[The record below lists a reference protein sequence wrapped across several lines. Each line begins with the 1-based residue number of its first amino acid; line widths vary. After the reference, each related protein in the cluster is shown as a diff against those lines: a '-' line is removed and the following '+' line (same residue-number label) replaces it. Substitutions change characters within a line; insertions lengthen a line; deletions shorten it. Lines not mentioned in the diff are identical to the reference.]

1 MLTVMGRK
9 ITLSYLCLMEKNIII
24 SSAAP
29 APIGPYS
36 QAVLAN
42 GMLYISGQ
50 IALDANDGT
59 LHTGDIVTE
68 TDKVMQNLKGILQAA
83 DLNFSDVVK
92 SSIFLT
98 DMGQFSVVNEVYAAY
113 FETGNAPARET
124 IQVAALPKGVH
135 VEISMIALAKA

>member
-1 MLTVMGRK
+1 
-9 ITLSYLCLMEKNIII
+9 MEKNIII
-24 SSAAP
+24 TSAAP

-50 IALDANDGT
+50 IPLDAQDGT
-59 LHTGDIVTE
+59 LHTADIITE

-83 DLNFSDVVK
+83 GLDFSDVVK

-98 DMGQFSVVNEVYAAY
+98 DMGQFSAVNEVYGAY
-113 FETGNAPARET
+113 FESGNAPARET
-124 IQVAALPKGVH
+124 IQVAALPRGVH
-135 VEISMIALAKA
+135 VEISMIALTRTQE